1 MTSGQANGV
10 SKKGS
15 LKSCPLCNASV
26 GAATVPHQHLLSTFS
41 RHIPITLGRGV
52 GWTEGGCREEGR
64 RRKKGGKRRKEGEI
78 EGERERERAKGGMKE
93 GRSEEGERRV
103 EGEGERRVEGGR
115 EEGWREERWS
125 EEGEIK
131 R

>member
-103 EGEGERRVEGGR
+103 EGERRDGGRGR
-115 EEGWREERWS
+115 EEGGGRERRGM
-125 EEGEIK
+125 EGGEME
-131 R
+131 